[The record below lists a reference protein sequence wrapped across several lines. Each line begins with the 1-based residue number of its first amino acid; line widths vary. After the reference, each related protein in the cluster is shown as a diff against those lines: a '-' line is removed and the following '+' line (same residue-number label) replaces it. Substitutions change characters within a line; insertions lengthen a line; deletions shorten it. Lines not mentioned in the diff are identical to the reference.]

1 MHRDGISDR
10 EKRFWSASDLLNDGH
25 VCPAGVHDIFP
36 GAAKIDRLLDRT
48 GQLVFA
54 LRYGLA
60 WTIDRCPLGPDRY
73 EDLLPIRDAAAVS
86 SAQIESAARHLA
98 PVRRHLRDCAGKQ
111 TRFADE
117 VCNEPRSWVL
127 VEIGRRAELLD
138 AAIIEYRDP
147 VAHRQRF
154 FLIVRHVDN
163 RNPEI
168 AVKLFNLKLHLLPQF
183 LVQRAKRLVHE
194 Q

>member
-86 SAQIESAARHLA
+86 NPTLQPLKCRT
-98 PVRRHLRDCAGKQ
+98 RRRLKW
-111 TRFADE
+111 
-117 VCNEPRSWVL
+117 PRSVL
-127 VEIGRRAELLD
+127 SQPKYFTAGF
-138 AAIIEYRDP
+138 
-147 VAHRQRF
+147 Q
-154 FLIVRHVDN
+154 
-163 RNPEI
+163 
-168 AVKLFNLKLHLLPQF
+168 
-183 LVQRAKRLVHE
+183 
-194 Q
+194 